1 MLHGRRGECD
11 ALEGLLADARR
22 SRSGALVVRGE
33 AELPFAALHQL
44 LRPVL
49 GLVDGLPA
57 PQVAALAGV
66 LGLGAPR

>member
-1 MLHGRRGECD
+1 
-11 ALEGLLADARR
+11 
-22 SRSGALVVRGE
+22 
-33 AELPFAALHQL
+33 
-44 LRPVL
+44 VL